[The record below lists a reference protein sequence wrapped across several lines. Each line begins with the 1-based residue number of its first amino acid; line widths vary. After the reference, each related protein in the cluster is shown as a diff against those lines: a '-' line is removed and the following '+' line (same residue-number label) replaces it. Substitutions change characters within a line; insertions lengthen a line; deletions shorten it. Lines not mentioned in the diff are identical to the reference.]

1 MKFGNI
7 DKFDVKSC
15 NLTVENLYPRPNDP
29 IKPEKPW
36 NYVTFKFASILSI
49 STVENECLCQNDP
62 IYTDKEVE
70 F

>member
-1 MKFGNI
+1 MQS
-7 DKFDVKSC
+7 D
-15 NLTVENLYPRPNDP
+15 ENAYPRPNDP

-36 NYVTFKFASILSI
+36 NSVTFKFASILSI
-49 STVENECLCQNDP
+49 SRVENECLCQNDP